1 MDYRLFLRR
10 CFPAETDELG
20 VLTSDD
26 REGDAASAAATKDP
40 GRANAPTNRDVDAA
54 DASFS
59 ADPEG
64 VIAGVRHIG
73 IAHET
78 LYPTRSGTREYFG
91 RTTSDVTSKTLDG
104 RPKHK
109 IPEELA
115 HEPPLNLFHGRGME
129 NPRPL
134 TAVPPRERAR

>member
-1 MDYRLFLRR
+1 MRVSFSVTTPRSTTRTRTTPRVRGAAEDCAASASGLDGKTSARVDYRLFLRR

-40 GRANAPTNRDVDAA
+40 GESERPDESDVDAA

-64 VIAGVRHIG
+64 AIAGVRHIG

-78 LYPTRSGTREYFG
+78 LYPTRSGTR
-91 RTTSDVTSKTLDG
+91 
-104 RPKHK
+104 
-109 IPEELA
+109 
-115 HEPPLNLFHGRGME
+115 
-129 NPRPL
+129 
-134 TAVPPRERAR
+134 